1 MQSFVCLWHIASA
14 TEAWVMFSAGELHT
28 QPASAAVRLWRE

>member
-14 TEAWVMFSAGELHT
+14 TDAWVMLGVGELQT
-28 QPASAAVRLWRE
+28 QPARAAVRLWRE